1 MTDFQFWKLLRY
13 KWICLNSYCYPEFLN
28 ALSHERMLLT
38 SGIIERFHNL
48 PLLLTKRSIE
58 MKTCEF
64 HSTALVFL
72 RQVELRHQYTHGTDC
87 VAHHCNFMAWKV
99 SAIFIWMILLLLINY
114 HHINADIG
122 WEKNL
127 NWSLPS
133 VMTPVAKVVQHNR
146 ATTQVIHKLSLQT
159 KNCVHEINFT
169 ILQTNYNY
177 LTPLSSSFYTAKT
190 TSRKGN
196 SEQ

>member
-1 MTDFQFWKLLRY
+1 MTDFQVWKLLRY
-13 KWICLNSYCYPEFLN
+13 KWICLNSYCYPELLN
-28 ALSHERMLLT
+28 GMSCERMLLT
-38 SGIIERFHNL
+38 SGTIERFHNL

-58 MKTCEF
+58 MKTWCEF

-72 RQVELRHQYTHGTDC
+72 ELRHQYTLSTDC

-99 SAIFIWMILLLLINY
+99 PAIFIWMILLLLINY

-122 WEKNL
+122 WEKKNQ

-146 ATTQVIHKLSLQT
+146 ATTQVIHKPNLQT
-159 KNCVHEINFT
+159 KNRVHEIHFT
-169 ILQTNYNY
+169 ILQTIYNY